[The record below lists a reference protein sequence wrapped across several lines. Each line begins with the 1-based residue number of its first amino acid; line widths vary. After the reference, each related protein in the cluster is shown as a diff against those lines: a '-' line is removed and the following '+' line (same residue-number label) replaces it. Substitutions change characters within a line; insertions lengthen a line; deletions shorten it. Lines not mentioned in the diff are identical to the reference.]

1 MSVHPLLRRQ
11 LERIGLEDLTAP
23 PDPARWQQ
31 LIERISR
38 TYVEADQDRY
48 TFQRSFELSSAEMR
62 ERTDD
67 LRRSSEADVIAE
79 RDKLK
84 AVISALGDGL
94 CALDLAGVITDVN
107 PAGERLFERPAGE
120 LLGAH
125 VLSAFLL
132 HDEARERIRAERL
145 AALLASGDSL
155 RDEDAELLA
164 ADGTRVPV
172 SCVLSP
178 VIDRGRLTG
187 AVFVFRDITER
198 KRAERAL
205 MRARR
210 EAEAASLAKSEFLA
224 NMSHEIRTPMNGV
237 LGMTELALYTDLSR
251 VQREYMLAVQASAKS
266 LLGIINDILDFSKIE
281 AGHLALDETE
291 FALRDCIGDTLKV
304 LAAKA
309 HEKGLEFVADIAH
322 DTPDTLEGDRL
333 RLQQILIN
341 LLGNAVR
348 FTDSG
353 EVVLRVGADVAG
365 DDVTLRV
372 SVSDTGIGIAK
383 DSQARVFEAFAQAD
397 TSTTRRYGGTGL
409 GLSIA
414 SRLVRLMGGEITLE
428 SEVGRGSTFSFT
440 AKFRRAS
447 ARASRLREGDATIR
461 GLKALIVDDHPTNRR
476 ILRDAL
482 TSWQMEPHEA
492 TGGAQALATLM
503 QAAAAGTPF
512 KLVLLD
518 VMMPDL
524 NGFEVAEEI
533 GRNPALEGTT
543 VIMLSSMDV
552 SRDVSRL
559 SSAGV
564 AGYLVKP
571 IALGSLLDTIVAHL
585 GGGPSTVGAVGRYSL
600 FASAVKSRRVLLVD
614 DNAINRRVAHGHLA
628 ARGHQVVEAVD
639 GASALAALARAPFD
653 VVLMDVQMPGVDG
666 FHATAQI
673 REGERGTGRRQ
684 RVVAMTAH
692 AMAGDRERCLAA
704 GMDAYVAKPI
714 SRRDLYAA
722 VEVEDAA
729 PEAPPSP
736 QAATAQ
742 RAHDEAPTV
751 APQTPPAAS
760 RASIAAAVRD
770 APIFDPAALLA
781 RFDGDRDLMR
791 EVIAMFCAD
800 ARGMLDGLR
809 RSVATL
815 DARGVEHEA
824 HTHKGCLGELCAK
837 EAQALA
843 RELEFAGREGRRDEM
858 TARFGALEASVDEL
872 LTALEA
878 HQMQGDSQ

>member
-1 MSVHPLLRRQ
+1 MSVHPLLLRQ
-11 LERIGLEDLTAP
+11 LERVGLDDPASP
-23 PDPARWQQ
+23 PDSAQWSR
-31 LIERISR
+31 LVERISR
-38 TYVEADQDRY
+38 SYVEADQDRY
-48 TFQRSFELSSAEMR
+48 TLQRSLDLSSAEMR
-62 ERTDD
+62 ERNDD
-67 LRRSSEADVIAE
+67 LRRSSEADVTAE

-94 CALDLAGVITDVN
+94 CSLDLAGAITDVN
-107 PAGERLFERPAGE
+107 PAGERLLERPAGE
-120 LLGAH
+120 LIGAH
-125 VLSAFLL
+125 VLTAFLL
-132 HDEARERIRAERL
+132 HDEARERIRPDRL
-145 AALLASGDSL
+145 TALIASGDSL

-178 VIDRGRLTG
+178 VIDRGVLTG
-187 AVFVFRDITER
+187 AVFVCRDITER

-210 EAEAASLAKSEFLA
+210 DAEAASLAKSEFLA

-237 LGMTELALYTDLSR
+237 LGMTELALYTDLTR
-251 VQREYMLAVQASAKS
+251 VQREYMLAVQSSAKS

-309 HEKGLEFVADIAH
+309 HEKGLEFVADISH
-322 DTPDTLEGDRL
+322 DAPDTLEGDPL
-333 RLQQILIN
+333 RLQQVLIN

-348 FTDSG
+348 FTDFG

-365 DDVTLRV
+365 DQVTLRV

-383 DSQARVFEAFAQAD
+383 DRQARVFEAFSQAD
-397 TSTTRRYGGTGL
+397 NSTTRRYGGTGL

-414 SRLVRLMGGEITLE
+414 SRLVRLMGGTMTLE
-428 SEVGRGSTFSFT
+428 SELGRGSTFSFT
-440 AKFRRAS
+440 AKLRRAT
-447 ARASRLREGDATIR
+447 ARTSRLREGDATIR
-461 GLKALIVDDHPTNRR
+461 GLKALVVDDHPTNRR

-524 NGFEVAEEI
+524 DGFEVAEEI

-559 SSAGV
+559 SNAGV

-585 GGGPSTVGAVGRYSL
+585 GGGPTALAAASRYSL
-600 FASAVKSRRVLLVD
+600 LANAVKSRRVLLVD

-639 GASALAALARAPFD
+639 GASALAALARERFD

-666 FHATAQI
+666 FEATARI
-673 REGERGTGRRQ
+673 REGERGDSRHQ

-704 GMDAYVAKPI
+704 GMDGYVAKPI
-714 SRRDLYAA
+714 SRQDLYAA
-722 VEVEDAA
+722 VEFE
-729 PEAPPSP
+729 E
-736 QAATAQ
+736 TAGL
-742 RAHDEAPTV
+742 AS
-751 APQTPPAAS
+751 PPAAAARGPRSALAMRRRWPRRRAPPTRRARRSRPPYVTRRSSTPRRSS
-760 RASIAAAVRD
+760 RAST
-770 APIFDPAALLA
+770 
-781 RFDGDRDLMR
+781 
-791 EVIAMFCAD
+791 E
-800 ARGMLDGLR
+800 
-809 RSVATL
+809 
-815 DARGVEHEA
+815 
-824 HTHKGCLGELCAK
+824 
-837 EAQALA
+837 
-843 RELEFAGREGRRDEM
+843 
-858 TARFGALEASVDEL
+858 TAS
-872 LTALEA
+872 
-878 HQMQGDSQ
+878 